1 MARRLIPPPEDDL
14 DEVDDELTKGIIY
27 DQAME
32 EISEILS
39 QAYADIEAKVALL
52 VENLE
57 DK

>member
-1 MARRLIPPPEDDL
+1 MARRLIPSPEDDL